1 MKKWQM
7 ISGIAVALVIALGL
21 TVAAFAQGGTP
32 PANAP
37 QDWQPGT
44 MGRGGMAGG
53 QGPMAGYGMRFG
65 ANGSTLV
72 DVTADVTGLS
82 VTDVVAELQAGQTFA
97 QVAEAHGKTASDLV
111 TAFLAER
118 ETALDQA
125 VADGRIT
132 QETADTM
139 LATMRA
145 NVEEH
150 VNGTWQPRG
159 MGYRLTGQQPAQ
171 SGTQFGGGPRW
182 NR

>member
-1 MKKWQM
+1 MKKWQ
-7 ISGIAVALVIALGL
+7 ITVGLALAVVVALSLS
-21 TVAAFAQGGTP
+21 VAAFAQTGQPPVHTP
-32 PANAP
+32 QAL
-37 QDWQPGT
+37 GS
-44 MGRGGMAGG
+44 GAGYG
-53 QGPMAGYGMRFG
+53 QGYGQGGGYGMRFG

-72 DVTADVTGLS
+72 NITADVTGLS

-97 QVAEAHGKTASDLV
+97 QVAQAHGKTASDLV

-118 ETALDQA
+118 ESALDQA

-145 NVEEH
+145 NVETH
-150 VNGTWQPRG
+150 VNSTWQPRG
-159 MGYRLTGQQPAQ
+159 MGYRFTGEQSAQ
-171 SGTQFGGGPRW
+171 FGTQSRGGPRW

>member
-7 ISGIAVALVIALGL
+7 LSGIAIAIVMVLGL
-21 TVAAFAQGGTP
+21 TAAAFAQGGTP
-32 PANAP
+32 PATT
-37 QDWQPGT
+37 PGGWT
-44 MGRGGMAGG
+44 PGMGRGAMGSG
-53 QGPMAGYGMRFG
+53 QGAGYGMRFG

-72 DVTADVTGLS
+72 EVTAEVTGLS
-82 VTDVVAELQAGQTFA
+82 TADVVAELQAGRTFA
-97 QVAEAHGKTASDLV
+97 QVAEAHGKTANDLV

-132 QETADTM
+132 QATADTM

-145 NVEEH
+145 NVETH
-150 VNGTWQPRG
+150 VNSTWQPRG
-159 MGYRLTGQQPAQ
+159 AGYRLTGQQPAAT
-171 SGTQFGGGPRW
+171 GTHFGGGPRW